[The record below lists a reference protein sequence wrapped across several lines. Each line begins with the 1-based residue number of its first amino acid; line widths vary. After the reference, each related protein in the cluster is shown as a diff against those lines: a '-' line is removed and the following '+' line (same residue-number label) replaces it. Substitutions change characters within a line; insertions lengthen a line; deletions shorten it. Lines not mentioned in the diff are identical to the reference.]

1 MQLWDKLAEYAKN
14 FSSYRTTMDFGDVAE
29 ILIIAVLLYYTLV
42 WMKTTRAWIL
52 LKGLIV
58 ILAFLLL
65 AYFFRMTTIL
75 WMAQNVL
82 GFAVTALIVVLQPEL
97 RKALEELGKKNI
109 ISSVLPFDNS
119 HRVNEE
125 FSEKTIN
132 EITKAC
138 VEMGKVRTGALIV
151 IEQKVSLRDYER
163 TGIDVDGIVTSQLL
177 INIFEHNTPLHD
189 GAVIIQGNRV
199 VSATCYLPL
208 SDNLGLSKELG
219 TRHRAGVGISEITDS
234 LTIIVSEETGKI
246 SVAYEGELERNLDAD
261 SLRDRMHKILNNPV
275 EEHKNLRIWKGRSRD
290 KKMKKLLT
298 RNLGLK
304 LASLLL
310 AFVLWFLVAQIYDPK
325 DTVTFNNIQVRLINT
340 ELLDEEGKV
349 YEVLDNSNL
358 VRVTVTGP
366 QSIVKSEL
374 RRSDIV
380 AEADMS
386 KLTDINTIAITY
398 YCENISNDSVE
409 IKGNHDSVRLNVED
423 KTSKWIK
430 LESNTIGDVA
440 SGYMIGNVT
449 LDQTNIEVTGPKSA
463 ISQVDHAGVDIN
475 VTDST
480 TSLSANV
487 DIKLYDADDNEL
499 VLESVKKNVDSAYMT
514 VEVLATKEVPVEIEY
529 MGVPEDGYMATGE
542 VESSVPT
549 VRIAGTVS
557 TLVGISA
564 ITVPEDRMNIT
575 GQSDNL
581 VDIINLKE
589 YLPANVRLADKS
601 FDGKITATV
610 YIEPIVSKDLT
621 VAAENISVTGVPDG
635 MEAEITSTAE
645 EYNITVSGLSRDV
658 SILHDSSVTGIL
670 NLTQW
675 MEDNGVEELTP
686 GTYTIPVTFNL
697 TEDITVTPDINIHIR
712 LKNAD
717 ADNQ

>member
-1 MQLWDKLAEYAKN
+1 
-14 FSSYRTTMDFGDVAE
+14 
-29 ILIIAVLLYYTLV
+29 
-42 WMKTTRAWIL
+42 
-52 LKGLIV
+52 
-58 ILAFLLL
+58 
-65 AYFFRMTTIL
+65 
-75 WMAQNVL
+75 
-82 GFAVTALIVVLQPEL
+82 
-97 RKALEELGKKNI
+97 
-109 ISSVLPFDNS
+109 
-119 HRVNEE
+119 
-125 FSEKTIN
+125 
-132 EITKAC
+132 
-138 VEMGKVRTGALIV
+138 
-151 IEQKVSLRDYER
+151 
-163 TGIDVDGIVTSQLL
+163 
-177 INIFEHNTPLHD
+177 
-189 GAVIIQGNRV
+189 
-199 VSATCYLPL
+199 
-208 SDNLGLSKELG
+208 
-219 TRHRAGVGISEITDS
+219 
-234 LTIIVSEETGKI
+234 
-246 SVAYEGELERNLDAD
+246 
-261 SLRDRMHKILNNPV
+261 
-275 EEHKNLRIWKGRSRD
+275 
-290 KKMKKLLT
+290 MKKLLT

-514 VEVLATKEVPVEIEY
+514 VEVLATKEVPVGIEY

-697 TEDITVTPDINIHIR
+697 AEDITVTPDINIHIR

-717 ADNQ
+717 TDNQ

>member
-1 MQLWDKLAEYAKN
+1 
-14 FSSYRTTMDFGDVAE
+14 
-29 ILIIAVLLYYTLV
+29 
-42 WMKTTRAWIL
+42 
-52 LKGLIV
+52 
-58 ILAFLLL
+58 
-65 AYFFRMTTIL
+65 
-75 WMAQNVL
+75 
-82 GFAVTALIVVLQPEL
+82 
-97 RKALEELGKKNI
+97 
-109 ISSVLPFDNS
+109 
-119 HRVNEE
+119 
-125 FSEKTIN
+125 
-132 EITKAC
+132 
-138 VEMGKVRTGALIV
+138 
-151 IEQKVSLRDYER
+151 
-163 TGIDVDGIVTSQLL
+163 
-177 INIFEHNTPLHD
+177 
-189 GAVIIQGNRV
+189 
-199 VSATCYLPL
+199 
-208 SDNLGLSKELG
+208 
-219 TRHRAGVGISEITDS
+219 
-234 LTIIVSEETGKI
+234 
-246 SVAYEGELERNLDAD
+246 
-261 SLRDRMHKILNNPV
+261 
-275 EEHKNLRIWKGRSRD
+275 
-290 KKMKKLLT
+290 MKKLLT

-499 VLESVKKNVDSAYMT
+499 TLESVKKNVDSAHMT

-658 SILHDSSVTGIL
+658 SILRDSSVTGIL

-697 TEDITVTPDINIHIR
+697 AEDITVAPDINIHIR

-717 ADNQ
+717 TDNQ

>member
-1 MQLWDKLAEYAKN
+1 
-14 FSSYRTTMDFGDVAE
+14 
-29 ILIIAVLLYYTLV
+29 
-42 WMKTTRAWIL
+42 
-52 LKGLIV
+52 
-58 ILAFLLL
+58 
-65 AYFFRMTTIL
+65 
-75 WMAQNVL
+75 
-82 GFAVTALIVVLQPEL
+82 
-97 RKALEELGKKNI
+97 
-109 ISSVLPFDNS
+109 
-119 HRVNEE
+119 
-125 FSEKTIN
+125 
-132 EITKAC
+132 
-138 VEMGKVRTGALIV
+138 
-151 IEQKVSLRDYER
+151 
-163 TGIDVDGIVTSQLL
+163 
-177 INIFEHNTPLHD
+177 
-189 GAVIIQGNRV
+189 
-199 VSATCYLPL
+199 
-208 SDNLGLSKELG
+208 
-219 TRHRAGVGISEITDS
+219 
-234 LTIIVSEETGKI
+234 
-246 SVAYEGELERNLDAD
+246 
-261 SLRDRMHKILNNPV
+261 
-275 EEHKNLRIWKGRSRD
+275 
-290 KKMKKLLT
+290 MKKLLT

-529 MGVPEDGYMATGE
+529 MGVPEDGDMATGE
-542 VESSVPT
+542 GESNVHT
-549 VRIAGTVS
+549 VRIEGTVS

-697 TEDITVTPDINIHIR
+697 AEDITVVPDINIHIR

-717 ADNQ
+717 TDNQ

>member
-1 MQLWDKLAEYAKN
+1 
-14 FSSYRTTMDFGDVAE
+14 
-29 ILIIAVLLYYTLV
+29 
-42 WMKTTRAWIL
+42 
-52 LKGLIV
+52 
-58 ILAFLLL
+58 
-65 AYFFRMTTIL
+65 
-75 WMAQNVL
+75 
-82 GFAVTALIVVLQPEL
+82 
-97 RKALEELGKKNI
+97 
-109 ISSVLPFDNS
+109 
-119 HRVNEE
+119 
-125 FSEKTIN
+125 
-132 EITKAC
+132 
-138 VEMGKVRTGALIV
+138 
-151 IEQKVSLRDYER
+151 
-163 TGIDVDGIVTSQLL
+163 
-177 INIFEHNTPLHD
+177 
-189 GAVIIQGNRV
+189 
-199 VSATCYLPL
+199 
-208 SDNLGLSKELG
+208 
-219 TRHRAGVGISEITDS
+219 
-234 LTIIVSEETGKI
+234 
-246 SVAYEGELERNLDAD
+246 
-261 SLRDRMHKILNNPV
+261 
-275 EEHKNLRIWKGRSRD
+275 
-290 KKMKKLLT
+290 MKKLLT

-589 YLPANVRLADKS
+589 YLPSNVRLANKS

-675 MEDNGVEELTP
+675 MEGNGVEELTP

-697 TEDITVTPDINIHIR
+697 AEDITVVPDINIHIR

-717 ADNQ
+717 TDNQ

>member
-1 MQLWDKLAEYAKN
+1 
-14 FSSYRTTMDFGDVAE
+14 
-29 ILIIAVLLYYTLV
+29 
-42 WMKTTRAWIL
+42 
-52 LKGLIV
+52 
-58 ILAFLLL
+58 
-65 AYFFRMTTIL
+65 
-75 WMAQNVL
+75 
-82 GFAVTALIVVLQPEL
+82 
-97 RKALEELGKKNI
+97 
-109 ISSVLPFDNS
+109 
-119 HRVNEE
+119 
-125 FSEKTIN
+125 
-132 EITKAC
+132 
-138 VEMGKVRTGALIV
+138 
-151 IEQKVSLRDYER
+151 
-163 TGIDVDGIVTSQLL
+163 
-177 INIFEHNTPLHD
+177 
-189 GAVIIQGNRV
+189 
-199 VSATCYLPL
+199 
-208 SDNLGLSKELG
+208 
-219 TRHRAGVGISEITDS
+219 
-234 LTIIVSEETGKI
+234 
-246 SVAYEGELERNLDAD
+246 
-261 SLRDRMHKILNNPV
+261 
-275 EEHKNLRIWKGRSRD
+275 
-290 KKMKKLLT
+290 MKKALT

-304 LASLLL
+304 LASLVL

-398 YCENISNDSVE
+398 YCENVSNDSVE

-430 LESNTIGDVA
+430 LESNTIGEVA
-440 SGYMIGNVT
+440 SGYLIGNVT

-480 TSLSANV
+480 SSLSANV
-487 DIKLYDADDNEL
+487 DIKLYDAHDNEL
-499 VLESVKKNVDSAYMT
+499 TLESVKKNVNSAHMT

-549 VRIAGTVS
+549 VRIAGTAS
-557 TLVGISA
+557 ALVGISA

-575 GQSDNL
+575 GQSGDL

-589 YLPANVRLADKS
+589 YLPSNVRLANKS

-610 YIEPIVSKDLT
+610 YIEPIDTKDLT
-621 VAAENISVTGVPDG
+621 IPADNISITGVPDG
-635 MEAEITSTAE
+635 MEAEVTSTAE
-645 EYNITVSGLSRDV
+645 EYNITVSGLTRDV
-658 SILHDSSVTGIL
+658 SILRDSSVTGVLDL
-670 NLTQW
+670 NQW
-675 MEDNGVEELTP
+675 MEDNGLEELTP
-686 GTYTIPVTFNL
+686 GNYTIPVTFNL
-697 TEDITVTPDINIHIR
+697 SEDITVDTDVNIHIR

-717 ADNQ
+717 SST

>member
-1 MQLWDKLAEYAKN
+1 
-14 FSSYRTTMDFGDVAE
+14 
-29 ILIIAVLLYYTLV
+29 
-42 WMKTTRAWIL
+42 
-52 LKGLIV
+52 
-58 ILAFLLL
+58 
-65 AYFFRMTTIL
+65 
-75 WMAQNVL
+75 
-82 GFAVTALIVVLQPEL
+82 
-97 RKALEELGKKNI
+97 
-109 ISSVLPFDNS
+109 
-119 HRVNEE
+119 
-125 FSEKTIN
+125 
-132 EITKAC
+132 
-138 VEMGKVRTGALIV
+138 
-151 IEQKVSLRDYER
+151 
-163 TGIDVDGIVTSQLL
+163 
-177 INIFEHNTPLHD
+177 
-189 GAVIIQGNRV
+189 
-199 VSATCYLPL
+199 
-208 SDNLGLSKELG
+208 
-219 TRHRAGVGISEITDS
+219 
-234 LTIIVSEETGKI
+234 
-246 SVAYEGELERNLDAD
+246 
-261 SLRDRMHKILNNPV
+261 
-275 EEHKNLRIWKGRSRD
+275 
-290 KKMKKLLT
+290 MKKLLT

-325 DTVTFNNIQVRLINT
+325 DTVTLNNIQVRLINT
-340 ELLDEEGKV
+340 ELLEEEGKV

-499 VLESVKKNVDSAYMT
+499 VLESIKKNVDSAYMT

-645 EYNITVSGLSRDV
+645 EYNITVSGLSRDI

-686 GTYTIPVTFNL
+686 GNYTIPITFNL
-697 TEDITVTPDINIHIR
+697 AEDITVTPDINIHIR

-717 ADNQ
+717 TDNQ

>member
-1 MQLWDKLAEYAKN
+1 
-14 FSSYRTTMDFGDVAE
+14 
-29 ILIIAVLLYYTLV
+29 
-42 WMKTTRAWIL
+42 
-52 LKGLIV
+52 
-58 ILAFLLL
+58 
-65 AYFFRMTTIL
+65 
-75 WMAQNVL
+75 
-82 GFAVTALIVVLQPEL
+82 
-97 RKALEELGKKNI
+97 
-109 ISSVLPFDNS
+109 
-119 HRVNEE
+119 
-125 FSEKTIN
+125 
-132 EITKAC
+132 
-138 VEMGKVRTGALIV
+138 
-151 IEQKVSLRDYER
+151 
-163 TGIDVDGIVTSQLL
+163 
-177 INIFEHNTPLHD
+177 
-189 GAVIIQGNRV
+189 
-199 VSATCYLPL
+199 
-208 SDNLGLSKELG
+208 
-219 TRHRAGVGISEITDS
+219 
-234 LTIIVSEETGKI
+234 
-246 SVAYEGELERNLDAD
+246 
-261 SLRDRMHKILNNPV
+261 
-275 EEHKNLRIWKGRSRD
+275 
-290 KKMKKLLT
+290 MKKLLT

-621 VAAENISVTGVPDG
+621 VTAENISVTGVPDG

-697 TEDITVTPDINIHIR
+697 AEDITVTPDINIHIR

-717 ADNQ
+717 TDNQ

>member
-1 MQLWDKLAEYAKN
+1 
-14 FSSYRTTMDFGDVAE
+14 
-29 ILIIAVLLYYTLV
+29 
-42 WMKTTRAWIL
+42 
-52 LKGLIV
+52 
-58 ILAFLLL
+58 
-65 AYFFRMTTIL
+65 
-75 WMAQNVL
+75 
-82 GFAVTALIVVLQPEL
+82 
-97 RKALEELGKKNI
+97 
-109 ISSVLPFDNS
+109 
-119 HRVNEE
+119 
-125 FSEKTIN
+125 
-132 EITKAC
+132 
-138 VEMGKVRTGALIV
+138 
-151 IEQKVSLRDYER
+151 
-163 TGIDVDGIVTSQLL
+163 
-177 INIFEHNTPLHD
+177 
-189 GAVIIQGNRV
+189 
-199 VSATCYLPL
+199 
-208 SDNLGLSKELG
+208 
-219 TRHRAGVGISEITDS
+219 
-234 LTIIVSEETGKI
+234 
-246 SVAYEGELERNLDAD
+246 
-261 SLRDRMHKILNNPV
+261 
-275 EEHKNLRIWKGRSRD
+275 
-290 KKMKKLLT
+290 MKKLLT

-304 LASLLL
+304 LASLVL

-325 DTVTFNNIQVRLINT
+325 DTVTFNNIQVRLVNT
-340 ELLDEEGKV
+340 ELLEEEGKV

-549 VRIAGTVS
+549 VRIAGIAS
-557 TLVGISA
+557 ALVGISA

-575 GQSDNL
+575 GQSGDL

-589 YLPANVRLADKS
+589 YLPSNVRLADKG

-610 YIEPIVSKDLT
+610 YIELIDTKDLT
-621 VAAENISVTGVPDG
+621 IPADNISITGVPDG
-635 MEAEITSTAE
+635 MEAEVTSTAE
-645 EYNITVSGLSRDV
+645 EYNITVSGLTRDV
-658 SILHDSSVTGIL
+658 SILRDSSVTGIL

-697 TEDITVTPDINIHIR
+697 AEDITVVPDINIHIR

-717 ADNQ
+717 TDNQ

>member
-1 MQLWDKLAEYAKN
+1 
-14 FSSYRTTMDFGDVAE
+14 
-29 ILIIAVLLYYTLV
+29 
-42 WMKTTRAWIL
+42 
-52 LKGLIV
+52 
-58 ILAFLLL
+58 
-65 AYFFRMTTIL
+65 
-75 WMAQNVL
+75 
-82 GFAVTALIVVLQPEL
+82 
-97 RKALEELGKKNI
+97 
-109 ISSVLPFDNS
+109 
-119 HRVNEE
+119 
-125 FSEKTIN
+125 
-132 EITKAC
+132 
-138 VEMGKVRTGALIV
+138 
-151 IEQKVSLRDYER
+151 
-163 TGIDVDGIVTSQLL
+163 
-177 INIFEHNTPLHD
+177 
-189 GAVIIQGNRV
+189 
-199 VSATCYLPL
+199 
-208 SDNLGLSKELG
+208 
-219 TRHRAGVGISEITDS
+219 
-234 LTIIVSEETGKI
+234 
-246 SVAYEGELERNLDAD
+246 
-261 SLRDRMHKILNNPV
+261 
-275 EEHKNLRIWKGRSRD
+275 
-290 KKMKKLLT
+290 MKKALT

-304 LASLLL
+304 LASLVL

-398 YCENISNDSVE
+398 YCENVSNDSVE

-430 LESNTIGDVA
+430 LESNTIGEVA
-440 SGYMIGNVT
+440 SGYLIGNVT

-480 TSLSANV
+480 SSLSANV

-499 VLESVKKNVDSAYMT
+499 TLESVKKNVNSAHMT

-549 VRIAGTVS
+549 VRIAGTAS
-557 TLVGISA
+557 ALVGISA
-564 ITVPEDRMNIT
+564 ITVPEERMNIT
-575 GQSDNL
+575 GQSGDL

-589 YLPANVRLADKS
+589 YLPSNVRLANKS

-610 YIEPIVSKDLT
+610 YIEPIDTKDLT
-621 VAAENISVTGVPDG
+621 IPADNISITGVPDG
-635 MEAEITSTAE
+635 MEAEVTSTAE
-645 EYNITVSGLSRDV
+645 EYNITVSGLTRDV
-658 SILHDSSVTGIL
+658 SILRDSSVTGVLDL
-670 NLTQW
+670 NQW
-675 MEDNGVEELTP
+675 MEDNGLEELTP
-686 GTYTIPVTFNL
+686 GNYTIPVTFNL
-697 TEDITVTPDINIHIR
+697 SEDITVDTDVNIHIR

-717 ADNQ
+717 SST

>member
-1 MQLWDKLAEYAKN
+1 
-14 FSSYRTTMDFGDVAE
+14 
-29 ILIIAVLLYYTLV
+29 
-42 WMKTTRAWIL
+42 
-52 LKGLIV
+52 
-58 ILAFLLL
+58 
-65 AYFFRMTTIL
+65 
-75 WMAQNVL
+75 
-82 GFAVTALIVVLQPEL
+82 
-97 RKALEELGKKNI
+97 
-109 ISSVLPFDNS
+109 
-119 HRVNEE
+119 
-125 FSEKTIN
+125 
-132 EITKAC
+132 
-138 VEMGKVRTGALIV
+138 
-151 IEQKVSLRDYER
+151 
-163 TGIDVDGIVTSQLL
+163 
-177 INIFEHNTPLHD
+177 
-189 GAVIIQGNRV
+189 
-199 VSATCYLPL
+199 
-208 SDNLGLSKELG
+208 
-219 TRHRAGVGISEITDS
+219 
-234 LTIIVSEETGKI
+234 
-246 SVAYEGELERNLDAD
+246 
-261 SLRDRMHKILNNPV
+261 
-275 EEHKNLRIWKGRSRD
+275 
-290 KKMKKLLT
+290 MKKALT

-304 LASLLL
+304 LASLVL

-398 YCENISNDSVE
+398 YCENVSNDSVE

-423 KTSKWIK
+423 RTSKWIK
-430 LESNTIGDVA
+430 LESNTIGEVA

-480 TSLSANV
+480 SSLSANV

-499 VLESVKKNVDSAYMT
+499 TLESVKKNVNSAHMM

-549 VRIAGTVS
+549 VRIAGTAS
-557 TLVGISA
+557 ALVGISA
-564 ITVPEDRMNIT
+564 ITVPEERMNIT
-575 GQSDNL
+575 GQSGDL

-589 YLPANVRLADKS
+589 YLPSNVRLANKS

-610 YIEPIVSKDLT
+610 YIEPIDTKDLT
-621 VAAENISVTGVPDG
+621 IPADNISITGVPDG
-635 MEAEITSTAE
+635 MEAEVTSTAE
-645 EYNITVSGLSRDV
+645 EYNITVSGLTRDV
-658 SILHDSSVTGIL
+658 SILRDSSVTGVLDL
-670 NLTQW
+670 NQW
-675 MEDNGVEELTP
+675 MEDNGLEELTP
-686 GTYTIPVTFNL
+686 GNYTIPVTFNL
-697 TEDITVTPDINIHIR
+697 SEDITVDTDVNIHIR

-717 ADNQ
+717 SST

>member
-1 MQLWDKLAEYAKN
+1 
-14 FSSYRTTMDFGDVAE
+14 
-29 ILIIAVLLYYTLV
+29 
-42 WMKTTRAWIL
+42 
-52 LKGLIV
+52 
-58 ILAFLLL
+58 
-65 AYFFRMTTIL
+65 
-75 WMAQNVL
+75 
-82 GFAVTALIVVLQPEL
+82 
-97 RKALEELGKKNI
+97 
-109 ISSVLPFDNS
+109 
-119 HRVNEE
+119 
-125 FSEKTIN
+125 
-132 EITKAC
+132 
-138 VEMGKVRTGALIV
+138 
-151 IEQKVSLRDYER
+151 
-163 TGIDVDGIVTSQLL
+163 
-177 INIFEHNTPLHD
+177 
-189 GAVIIQGNRV
+189 
-199 VSATCYLPL
+199 
-208 SDNLGLSKELG
+208 
-219 TRHRAGVGISEITDS
+219 
-234 LTIIVSEETGKI
+234 
-246 SVAYEGELERNLDAD
+246 
-261 SLRDRMHKILNNPV
+261 
-275 EEHKNLRIWKGRSRD
+275 
-290 KKMKKLLT
+290 MKKLLT

-463 ISQVDHAGVDIN
+463 ILQVDHAGVDIN

-499 VLESVKKNVDSAYMT
+499 VLESVKKNVNSAYMT

-575 GQSDNL
+575 GQTDNL

-589 YLPANVRLADKS
+589 YLPSNVRLADKS

-621 VAAENISVTGVPDG
+621 VVAENISVTGVPDG

-645 EYNITVSGLSRDV
+645 EYNITVSGLSRNV
-658 SILHDSSVTGIL
+658 SILRDSSVTGIL

-697 TEDITVTPDINIHIR
+697 AEDITVTPDINIHIR

-717 ADNQ
+717 TNN

>member
-1 MQLWDKLAEYAKN
+1 
-14 FSSYRTTMDFGDVAE
+14 
-29 ILIIAVLLYYTLV
+29 
-42 WMKTTRAWIL
+42 
-52 LKGLIV
+52 
-58 ILAFLLL
+58 
-65 AYFFRMTTIL
+65 
-75 WMAQNVL
+75 
-82 GFAVTALIVVLQPEL
+82 
-97 RKALEELGKKNI
+97 
-109 ISSVLPFDNS
+109 
-119 HRVNEE
+119 
-125 FSEKTIN
+125 
-132 EITKAC
+132 
-138 VEMGKVRTGALIV
+138 
-151 IEQKVSLRDYER
+151 
-163 TGIDVDGIVTSQLL
+163 
-177 INIFEHNTPLHD
+177 
-189 GAVIIQGNRV
+189 
-199 VSATCYLPL
+199 
-208 SDNLGLSKELG
+208 
-219 TRHRAGVGISEITDS
+219 
-234 LTIIVSEETGKI
+234 
-246 SVAYEGELERNLDAD
+246 
-261 SLRDRMHKILNNPV
+261 
-275 EEHKNLRIWKGRSRD
+275 
-290 KKMKKLLT
+290 MKKLLT

-645 EYNITVSGLSRDV
+645 EYNITVSGLSRNV

-697 TEDITVTPDINIHIR
+697 AEDITVVPDINIHIR

-717 ADNQ
+717 TDNQ

>member
-1 MQLWDKLAEYAKN
+1 
-14 FSSYRTTMDFGDVAE
+14 
-29 ILIIAVLLYYTLV
+29 
-42 WMKTTRAWIL
+42 
-52 LKGLIV
+52 
-58 ILAFLLL
+58 
-65 AYFFRMTTIL
+65 
-75 WMAQNVL
+75 
-82 GFAVTALIVVLQPEL
+82 
-97 RKALEELGKKNI
+97 
-109 ISSVLPFDNS
+109 
-119 HRVNEE
+119 
-125 FSEKTIN
+125 
-132 EITKAC
+132 
-138 VEMGKVRTGALIV
+138 
-151 IEQKVSLRDYER
+151 
-163 TGIDVDGIVTSQLL
+163 
-177 INIFEHNTPLHD
+177 
-189 GAVIIQGNRV
+189 
-199 VSATCYLPL
+199 
-208 SDNLGLSKELG
+208 
-219 TRHRAGVGISEITDS
+219 
-234 LTIIVSEETGKI
+234 
-246 SVAYEGELERNLDAD
+246 
-261 SLRDRMHKILNNPV
+261 
-275 EEHKNLRIWKGRSRD
+275 
-290 KKMKKLLT
+290 MKKLLT

-463 ISQVDHAGVDIN
+463 ISQVDHAGVNIN

-499 VLESVKKNVDSAYMT
+499 TLESVKKNVDSAYMT

-575 GQSDNL
+575 GQTDNL

-589 YLPANVRLADKS
+589 YLPSNVRLADKS

-697 TEDITVTPDINIHIR
+697 AEDITVTPDINIHIR

-717 ADNQ
+717 TDNQ

>member
-1 MQLWDKLAEYAKN
+1 
-14 FSSYRTTMDFGDVAE
+14 
-29 ILIIAVLLYYTLV
+29 
-42 WMKTTRAWIL
+42 
-52 LKGLIV
+52 
-58 ILAFLLL
+58 
-65 AYFFRMTTIL
+65 
-75 WMAQNVL
+75 
-82 GFAVTALIVVLQPEL
+82 
-97 RKALEELGKKNI
+97 
-109 ISSVLPFDNS
+109 
-119 HRVNEE
+119 
-125 FSEKTIN
+125 
-132 EITKAC
+132 
-138 VEMGKVRTGALIV
+138 
-151 IEQKVSLRDYER
+151 
-163 TGIDVDGIVTSQLL
+163 
-177 INIFEHNTPLHD
+177 
-189 GAVIIQGNRV
+189 
-199 VSATCYLPL
+199 
-208 SDNLGLSKELG
+208 
-219 TRHRAGVGISEITDS
+219 
-234 LTIIVSEETGKI
+234 
-246 SVAYEGELERNLDAD
+246 
-261 SLRDRMHKILNNPV
+261 
-275 EEHKNLRIWKGRSRD
+275 
-290 KKMKKLLT
+290 MKKILT

-697 TEDITVTPDINIHIR
+697 AEDITVVPDINIHIR

-717 ADNQ
+717 TDNQ

>member
-1 MQLWDKLAEYAKN
+1 
-14 FSSYRTTMDFGDVAE
+14 
-29 ILIIAVLLYYTLV
+29 
-42 WMKTTRAWIL
+42 
-52 LKGLIV
+52 
-58 ILAFLLL
+58 
-65 AYFFRMTTIL
+65 
-75 WMAQNVL
+75 
-82 GFAVTALIVVLQPEL
+82 
-97 RKALEELGKKNI
+97 
-109 ISSVLPFDNS
+109 
-119 HRVNEE
+119 
-125 FSEKTIN
+125 
-132 EITKAC
+132 
-138 VEMGKVRTGALIV
+138 
-151 IEQKVSLRDYER
+151 
-163 TGIDVDGIVTSQLL
+163 
-177 INIFEHNTPLHD
+177 
-189 GAVIIQGNRV
+189 
-199 VSATCYLPL
+199 
-208 SDNLGLSKELG
+208 
-219 TRHRAGVGISEITDS
+219 
-234 LTIIVSEETGKI
+234 
-246 SVAYEGELERNLDAD
+246 
-261 SLRDRMHKILNNPV
+261 
-275 EEHKNLRIWKGRSRD
+275 
-290 KKMKKLLT
+290 MKKLLT

-549 VRIAGTVS
+549 VRIAGIAS
-557 TLVGISA
+557 ALVGISA

-575 GQSDNL
+575 GQSGDL

-589 YLPANVRLADKS
+589 YLPSNVRLADKG

-610 YIEPIVSKDLT
+610 YIEPIDTKDLT
-621 VAAENISVTGVPDG
+621 IPADNISITGVPDG
-635 MEAEITSTAE
+635 MEAEVTSTAE
-645 EYNITVSGLSRDV
+645 EYNITVSGLTRDV
-658 SILHDSSVTGIL
+658 SILRDSSVTGIL

-697 TEDITVTPDINIHIR
+697 AEDITVAPDINIHVR

-717 ADNQ
+717 TDNQ

>member
-1 MQLWDKLAEYAKN
+1 
-14 FSSYRTTMDFGDVAE
+14 
-29 ILIIAVLLYYTLV
+29 
-42 WMKTTRAWIL
+42 
-52 LKGLIV
+52 
-58 ILAFLLL
+58 
-65 AYFFRMTTIL
+65 
-75 WMAQNVL
+75 
-82 GFAVTALIVVLQPEL
+82 
-97 RKALEELGKKNI
+97 
-109 ISSVLPFDNS
+109 
-119 HRVNEE
+119 
-125 FSEKTIN
+125 
-132 EITKAC
+132 
-138 VEMGKVRTGALIV
+138 
-151 IEQKVSLRDYER
+151 
-163 TGIDVDGIVTSQLL
+163 
-177 INIFEHNTPLHD
+177 
-189 GAVIIQGNRV
+189 
-199 VSATCYLPL
+199 
-208 SDNLGLSKELG
+208 
-219 TRHRAGVGISEITDS
+219 
-234 LTIIVSEETGKI
+234 
-246 SVAYEGELERNLDAD
+246 
-261 SLRDRMHKILNNPV
+261 
-275 EEHKNLRIWKGRSRD
+275 
-290 KKMKKLLT
+290 MKKLLT

-304 LASLLL
+304 LASLVL

-398 YCENISNDSVE
+398 YCENVSNDSVE

-430 LESNTIGDVA
+430 LESNTIGEVA
-440 SGYMIGNVT
+440 SGYLIGNVT

-480 TSLSANV
+480 SSLSANV
-487 DIKLYDADDNEL
+487 DIKLYDADGNEL
-499 VLESVKKNVDSAYMT
+499 TLESVKKNVNSAHMT

-549 VRIAGTVS
+549 VRIAGTAS
-557 TLVGISA
+557 ALVGISA

-575 GQSDNL
+575 GQSGDL

-589 YLPANVRLADKS
+589 YLPSNVRLANKS

-610 YIEPIVSKDLT
+610 YIEPIDTKDLT
-621 VAAENISVTGVPDG
+621 IPADNISITGVPDG
-635 MEAEITSTAE
+635 MEAEVTSTAE
-645 EYNITVSGLSRDV
+645 EYNITVSGLTRDV
-658 SILHDSSVTGIL
+658 SILRDSSVTGVLDL
-670 NLTQW
+670 NQW
-675 MEDNGVEELTP
+675 MEDNGLEELTP
-686 GTYTIPVTFNL
+686 GNYTIPVTFNL
-697 TEDITVTPDINIHIR
+697 SEDITVDTDVNIHIR

-717 ADNQ
+717 SST

>member
-1 MQLWDKLAEYAKN
+1 
-14 FSSYRTTMDFGDVAE
+14 
-29 ILIIAVLLYYTLV
+29 
-42 WMKTTRAWIL
+42 
-52 LKGLIV
+52 
-58 ILAFLLL
+58 
-65 AYFFRMTTIL
+65 
-75 WMAQNVL
+75 
-82 GFAVTALIVVLQPEL
+82 
-97 RKALEELGKKNI
+97 
-109 ISSVLPFDNS
+109 
-119 HRVNEE
+119 
-125 FSEKTIN
+125 
-132 EITKAC
+132 
-138 VEMGKVRTGALIV
+138 
-151 IEQKVSLRDYER
+151 
-163 TGIDVDGIVTSQLL
+163 
-177 INIFEHNTPLHD
+177 
-189 GAVIIQGNRV
+189 
-199 VSATCYLPL
+199 
-208 SDNLGLSKELG
+208 
-219 TRHRAGVGISEITDS
+219 
-234 LTIIVSEETGKI
+234 
-246 SVAYEGELERNLDAD
+246 
-261 SLRDRMHKILNNPV
+261 
-275 EEHKNLRIWKGRSRD
+275 
-290 KKMKKLLT
+290 MKKLLT

-499 VLESVKKNVDSAYMT
+499 TLESVKKNVDSAYMT

-575 GQSDNL
+575 GQTDNL

-589 YLPANVRLADKS
+589 YLPSNVRLADKS

-697 TEDITVTPDINIHIR
+697 AEDITVVPDINIHIR

-717 ADNQ
+717 TDNQ

>member
-1 MQLWDKLAEYAKN
+1 
-14 FSSYRTTMDFGDVAE
+14 
-29 ILIIAVLLYYTLV
+29 
-42 WMKTTRAWIL
+42 
-52 LKGLIV
+52 
-58 ILAFLLL
+58 
-65 AYFFRMTTIL
+65 
-75 WMAQNVL
+75 
-82 GFAVTALIVVLQPEL
+82 
-97 RKALEELGKKNI
+97 
-109 ISSVLPFDNS
+109 
-119 HRVNEE
+119 
-125 FSEKTIN
+125 
-132 EITKAC
+132 
-138 VEMGKVRTGALIV
+138 
-151 IEQKVSLRDYER
+151 
-163 TGIDVDGIVTSQLL
+163 
-177 INIFEHNTPLHD
+177 
-189 GAVIIQGNRV
+189 
-199 VSATCYLPL
+199 
-208 SDNLGLSKELG
+208 
-219 TRHRAGVGISEITDS
+219 
-234 LTIIVSEETGKI
+234 
-246 SVAYEGELERNLDAD
+246 
-261 SLRDRMHKILNNPV
+261 
-275 EEHKNLRIWKGRSRD
+275 
-290 KKMKKLLT
+290 MKKSLT

-675 MEDNGVEELTP
+675 MEDNGVEELTQ
-686 GTYTIPVTFNL
+686 G
-697 TEDITVTPDINIHIR
+697 INIHIR

-717 ADNQ
+717 TDNQ

>member
-1 MQLWDKLAEYAKN
+1 
-14 FSSYRTTMDFGDVAE
+14 
-29 ILIIAVLLYYTLV
+29 
-42 WMKTTRAWIL
+42 
-52 LKGLIV
+52 
-58 ILAFLLL
+58 
-65 AYFFRMTTIL
+65 
-75 WMAQNVL
+75 
-82 GFAVTALIVVLQPEL
+82 
-97 RKALEELGKKNI
+97 
-109 ISSVLPFDNS
+109 
-119 HRVNEE
+119 
-125 FSEKTIN
+125 
-132 EITKAC
+132 
-138 VEMGKVRTGALIV
+138 
-151 IEQKVSLRDYER
+151 
-163 TGIDVDGIVTSQLL
+163 
-177 INIFEHNTPLHD
+177 
-189 GAVIIQGNRV
+189 
-199 VSATCYLPL
+199 
-208 SDNLGLSKELG
+208 
-219 TRHRAGVGISEITDS
+219 
-234 LTIIVSEETGKI
+234 
-246 SVAYEGELERNLDAD
+246 
-261 SLRDRMHKILNNPV
+261 
-275 EEHKNLRIWKGRSRD
+275 
-290 KKMKKLLT
+290 MKKLLT

-475 VTDST
+475 VTDSI

-697 TEDITVTPDINIHIR
+697 AEDITVVPDINIHIR

-717 ADNQ
+717 TDNQ

>member
-1 MQLWDKLAEYAKN
+1 
-14 FSSYRTTMDFGDVAE
+14 
-29 ILIIAVLLYYTLV
+29 
-42 WMKTTRAWIL
+42 
-52 LKGLIV
+52 
-58 ILAFLLL
+58 
-65 AYFFRMTTIL
+65 
-75 WMAQNVL
+75 
-82 GFAVTALIVVLQPEL
+82 
-97 RKALEELGKKNI
+97 
-109 ISSVLPFDNS
+109 
-119 HRVNEE
+119 
-125 FSEKTIN
+125 
-132 EITKAC
+132 
-138 VEMGKVRTGALIV
+138 
-151 IEQKVSLRDYER
+151 
-163 TGIDVDGIVTSQLL
+163 
-177 INIFEHNTPLHD
+177 
-189 GAVIIQGNRV
+189 
-199 VSATCYLPL
+199 
-208 SDNLGLSKELG
+208 
-219 TRHRAGVGISEITDS
+219 
-234 LTIIVSEETGKI
+234 
-246 SVAYEGELERNLDAD
+246 
-261 SLRDRMHKILNNPV
+261 
-275 EEHKNLRIWKGRSRD
+275 
-290 KKMKKLLT
+290 MKKSLT

-499 VLESVKKNVDSAYMT
+499 TLESVKKNVDSAYMT

-542 VESSVPT
+542 VESSVPA

-575 GQSDNL
+575 GQTDNL

-589 YLPANVRLADKS
+589 YLPSNVRLADKS

-697 TEDITVTPDINIHIR
+697 AEDITVTPDINIHIR

-717 ADNQ
+717 TDNQ

>member
-1 MQLWDKLAEYAKN
+1 
-14 FSSYRTTMDFGDVAE
+14 
-29 ILIIAVLLYYTLV
+29 
-42 WMKTTRAWIL
+42 
-52 LKGLIV
+52 
-58 ILAFLLL
+58 
-65 AYFFRMTTIL
+65 
-75 WMAQNVL
+75 
-82 GFAVTALIVVLQPEL
+82 
-97 RKALEELGKKNI
+97 
-109 ISSVLPFDNS
+109 
-119 HRVNEE
+119 
-125 FSEKTIN
+125 
-132 EITKAC
+132 
-138 VEMGKVRTGALIV
+138 
-151 IEQKVSLRDYER
+151 
-163 TGIDVDGIVTSQLL
+163 
-177 INIFEHNTPLHD
+177 
-189 GAVIIQGNRV
+189 
-199 VSATCYLPL
+199 
-208 SDNLGLSKELG
+208 
-219 TRHRAGVGISEITDS
+219 
-234 LTIIVSEETGKI
+234 
-246 SVAYEGELERNLDAD
+246 
-261 SLRDRMHKILNNPV
+261 
-275 EEHKNLRIWKGRSRD
+275 
-290 KKMKKLLT
+290 MKKLLT

-658 SILHDSSVTGIL
+658 SILHDSSVAGSL

-697 TEDITVTPDINIHIR
+697 AEDITVTPDINIHIR

-717 ADNQ
+717 TDNQ

>member
-1 MQLWDKLAEYAKN
+1 
-14 FSSYRTTMDFGDVAE
+14 
-29 ILIIAVLLYYTLV
+29 
-42 WMKTTRAWIL
+42 
-52 LKGLIV
+52 
-58 ILAFLLL
+58 
-65 AYFFRMTTIL
+65 
-75 WMAQNVL
+75 
-82 GFAVTALIVVLQPEL
+82 
-97 RKALEELGKKNI
+97 
-109 ISSVLPFDNS
+109 
-119 HRVNEE
+119 
-125 FSEKTIN
+125 
-132 EITKAC
+132 
-138 VEMGKVRTGALIV
+138 
-151 IEQKVSLRDYER
+151 
-163 TGIDVDGIVTSQLL
+163 
-177 INIFEHNTPLHD
+177 
-189 GAVIIQGNRV
+189 
-199 VSATCYLPL
+199 
-208 SDNLGLSKELG
+208 
-219 TRHRAGVGISEITDS
+219 
-234 LTIIVSEETGKI
+234 
-246 SVAYEGELERNLDAD
+246 
-261 SLRDRMHKILNNPV
+261 
-275 EEHKNLRIWKGRSRD
+275 
-290 KKMKKLLT
+290 MKKLLT

-430 LESNTIGDVA
+430 LESNSIGDVA

-514 VEVLATKEVPVEIEY
+514 VEVLATKEVPVKIEY

-697 TEDITVTPDINIHIR
+697 AEDITVVPDINIHIR

-717 ADNQ
+717 TDNQ

>member
-1 MQLWDKLAEYAKN
+1 
-14 FSSYRTTMDFGDVAE
+14 
-29 ILIIAVLLYYTLV
+29 
-42 WMKTTRAWIL
+42 
-52 LKGLIV
+52 
-58 ILAFLLL
+58 
-65 AYFFRMTTIL
+65 
-75 WMAQNVL
+75 
-82 GFAVTALIVVLQPEL
+82 
-97 RKALEELGKKNI
+97 
-109 ISSVLPFDNS
+109 
-119 HRVNEE
+119 
-125 FSEKTIN
+125 
-132 EITKAC
+132 
-138 VEMGKVRTGALIV
+138 
-151 IEQKVSLRDYER
+151 
-163 TGIDVDGIVTSQLL
+163 
-177 INIFEHNTPLHD
+177 
-189 GAVIIQGNRV
+189 
-199 VSATCYLPL
+199 
-208 SDNLGLSKELG
+208 
-219 TRHRAGVGISEITDS
+219 
-234 LTIIVSEETGKI
+234 
-246 SVAYEGELERNLDAD
+246 
-261 SLRDRMHKILNNPV
+261 
-275 EEHKNLRIWKGRSRD
+275 
-290 KKMKKLLT
+290 MKKALT

-304 LASLLL
+304 LASLVL

-398 YCENISNDSVE
+398 YCENVSNDSVE

-430 LESNTIGDVA
+430 LESNTIGEVA
-440 SGYMIGNVT
+440 SGYLIGNVT

-480 TSLSANV
+480 SSLSANV
-487 DIKLYDADDNEL
+487 DIKLYDVDDNEL
-499 VLESVKKNVDSAYMT
+499 TLESVKKNVNSAHMT

-549 VRIAGTVS
+549 VRIAGTAS
-557 TLVGISA
+557 ALVGISA
-564 ITVPEDRMNIT
+564 ITVPEERMNIT
-575 GQSDNL
+575 GQSGDL

-589 YLPANVRLADKS
+589 YLPSNVRLANKS

-610 YIEPIVSKDLT
+610 YIEPIDTKDLT
-621 VAAENISVTGVPDG
+621 IPADNISSTGVPDG
-635 MEAEITSTAE
+635 MEAEVTSTAE
-645 EYNITVSGLSRDV
+645 EYNITVSGLTRDV
-658 SILHDSSVTGIL
+658 SILRDSSVTGVLDL
-670 NLTQW
+670 NQW
-675 MEDNGVEELTP
+675 MEDNGLEELTP
-686 GTYTIPVTFNL
+686 GNYTIPVTFNL
-697 TEDITVTPDINIHIR
+697 SEDITVDTDVNIHIR

-717 ADNQ
+717 SST

>member
-1 MQLWDKLAEYAKN
+1 
-14 FSSYRTTMDFGDVAE
+14 
-29 ILIIAVLLYYTLV
+29 
-42 WMKTTRAWIL
+42 
-52 LKGLIV
+52 
-58 ILAFLLL
+58 
-65 AYFFRMTTIL
+65 
-75 WMAQNVL
+75 
-82 GFAVTALIVVLQPEL
+82 
-97 RKALEELGKKNI
+97 
-109 ISSVLPFDNS
+109 
-119 HRVNEE
+119 
-125 FSEKTIN
+125 
-132 EITKAC
+132 
-138 VEMGKVRTGALIV
+138 
-151 IEQKVSLRDYER
+151 
-163 TGIDVDGIVTSQLL
+163 
-177 INIFEHNTPLHD
+177 
-189 GAVIIQGNRV
+189 
-199 VSATCYLPL
+199 
-208 SDNLGLSKELG
+208 
-219 TRHRAGVGISEITDS
+219 
-234 LTIIVSEETGKI
+234 
-246 SVAYEGELERNLDAD
+246 
-261 SLRDRMHKILNNPV
+261 
-275 EEHKNLRIWKGRSRD
+275 
-290 KKMKKLLT
+290 MKKALT

-304 LASLLL
+304 LASLVL

-398 YCENISNDSVE
+398 YCENVSNDSVE
-409 IKGNHDSVRLNVED
+409 IKGNHDSVRLSVED

-430 LESNTIGDVA
+430 LESNTIGEVA

-480 TSLSANV
+480 SSLSANV

-499 VLESVKKNVDSAYMT
+499 TLESVKKNVNSAHMT

-549 VRIAGTVS
+549 VRIAGTAS

-564 ITVPEDRMNIT
+564 ITVPEERMNIT
-575 GQSDNL
+575 GQSDDL

-589 YLPANVRLADKS
+589 YLPSNVRLANKS

-610 YIEPIVSKDLT
+610 YIEPIDTKDLT
-621 VAAENISVTGVPDG
+621 ISADNISITGVPDG
-635 MEAEITSTAE
+635 MEAEVTSTAE
-645 EYNITVSGLSRDV
+645 EYNITVSGLTRDV
-658 SILHDSSVTGIL
+658 SILRDSSVTGVLDL
-670 NLTQW
+670 NQW
-675 MEDNGVEELTP
+675 MEDNGLEELTP
-686 GTYTIPVTFNL
+686 GNYTIPVTFNL
-697 TEDITVTPDINIHIR
+697 SEDITVDTDVNIHIR

-717 ADNQ
+717 SST

>member
-1 MQLWDKLAEYAKN
+1 
-14 FSSYRTTMDFGDVAE
+14 
-29 ILIIAVLLYYTLV
+29 
-42 WMKTTRAWIL
+42 
-52 LKGLIV
+52 
-58 ILAFLLL
+58 
-65 AYFFRMTTIL
+65 
-75 WMAQNVL
+75 
-82 GFAVTALIVVLQPEL
+82 
-97 RKALEELGKKNI
+97 
-109 ISSVLPFDNS
+109 
-119 HRVNEE
+119 
-125 FSEKTIN
+125 
-132 EITKAC
+132 
-138 VEMGKVRTGALIV
+138 
-151 IEQKVSLRDYER
+151 
-163 TGIDVDGIVTSQLL
+163 
-177 INIFEHNTPLHD
+177 
-189 GAVIIQGNRV
+189 
-199 VSATCYLPL
+199 
-208 SDNLGLSKELG
+208 
-219 TRHRAGVGISEITDS
+219 
-234 LTIIVSEETGKI
+234 
-246 SVAYEGELERNLDAD
+246 
-261 SLRDRMHKILNNPV
+261 
-275 EEHKNLRIWKGRSRD
+275 
-290 KKMKKLLT
+290 MKKLLT

-374 RRSDIV
+374 RGSDIV

-697 TEDITVTPDINIHIR
+697 AEDITVVPDINIHIR

-717 ADNQ
+717 TDNQ

>member
-1 MQLWDKLAEYAKN
+1 
-14 FSSYRTTMDFGDVAE
+14 
-29 ILIIAVLLYYTLV
+29 
-42 WMKTTRAWIL
+42 
-52 LKGLIV
+52 
-58 ILAFLLL
+58 
-65 AYFFRMTTIL
+65 
-75 WMAQNVL
+75 
-82 GFAVTALIVVLQPEL
+82 
-97 RKALEELGKKNI
+97 
-109 ISSVLPFDNS
+109 
-119 HRVNEE
+119 
-125 FSEKTIN
+125 
-132 EITKAC
+132 
-138 VEMGKVRTGALIV
+138 
-151 IEQKVSLRDYER
+151 
-163 TGIDVDGIVTSQLL
+163 
-177 INIFEHNTPLHD
+177 
-189 GAVIIQGNRV
+189 
-199 VSATCYLPL
+199 
-208 SDNLGLSKELG
+208 
-219 TRHRAGVGISEITDS
+219 
-234 LTIIVSEETGKI
+234 
-246 SVAYEGELERNLDAD
+246 
-261 SLRDRMHKILNNPV
+261 
-275 EEHKNLRIWKGRSRD
+275 
-290 KKMKKLLT
+290 MKKLLT

-304 LASLLL
+304 LASLVL

-325 DTVTFNNIQVRLINT
+325 DTVTFNNIQVRLVNT
-340 ELLDEEGKV
+340 ELLEEEGKV

-549 VRIAGTVS
+549 VRIAGIAS
-557 TLVGISA
+557 ALVGISA

-575 GQSDNL
+575 GQSGDL

-589 YLPANVRLADKS
+589 YLPSNVRLADKG

-610 YIEPIVSKDLT
+610 YIEPIDTKDLT
-621 VAAENISVTGVPDG
+621 IPADNISITGVPDG
-635 MEAEITSTAE
+635 MEAEVTSTAE
-645 EYNITVSGLSRDV
+645 EYNITVSGLTRDV
-658 SILHDSSVTGIL
+658 SILRDSSVTGIL

-697 TEDITVTPDINIHIR
+697 AEDITVAPDINIHVR

-717 ADNQ
+717 TDNQ

>member
-1 MQLWDKLAEYAKN
+1 
-14 FSSYRTTMDFGDVAE
+14 
-29 ILIIAVLLYYTLV
+29 
-42 WMKTTRAWIL
+42 
-52 LKGLIV
+52 
-58 ILAFLLL
+58 
-65 AYFFRMTTIL
+65 
-75 WMAQNVL
+75 
-82 GFAVTALIVVLQPEL
+82 
-97 RKALEELGKKNI
+97 
-109 ISSVLPFDNS
+109 
-119 HRVNEE
+119 
-125 FSEKTIN
+125 
-132 EITKAC
+132 
-138 VEMGKVRTGALIV
+138 
-151 IEQKVSLRDYER
+151 
-163 TGIDVDGIVTSQLL
+163 
-177 INIFEHNTPLHD
+177 
-189 GAVIIQGNRV
+189 
-199 VSATCYLPL
+199 
-208 SDNLGLSKELG
+208 
-219 TRHRAGVGISEITDS
+219 
-234 LTIIVSEETGKI
+234 
-246 SVAYEGELERNLDAD
+246 
-261 SLRDRMHKILNNPV
+261 
-275 EEHKNLRIWKGRSRD
+275 
-290 KKMKKLLT
+290 MKKLLT

-304 LASLLL
+304 LDSLLL

-697 TEDITVTPDINIHIR
+697 AEDITVVPDINIHIR

-717 ADNQ
+717 TDNQ

>member
-1 MQLWDKLAEYAKN
+1 
-14 FSSYRTTMDFGDVAE
+14 
-29 ILIIAVLLYYTLV
+29 
-42 WMKTTRAWIL
+42 
-52 LKGLIV
+52 
-58 ILAFLLL
+58 
-65 AYFFRMTTIL
+65 
-75 WMAQNVL
+75 
-82 GFAVTALIVVLQPEL
+82 
-97 RKALEELGKKNI
+97 
-109 ISSVLPFDNS
+109 
-119 HRVNEE
+119 
-125 FSEKTIN
+125 
-132 EITKAC
+132 
-138 VEMGKVRTGALIV
+138 
-151 IEQKVSLRDYER
+151 
-163 TGIDVDGIVTSQLL
+163 
-177 INIFEHNTPLHD
+177 
-189 GAVIIQGNRV
+189 
-199 VSATCYLPL
+199 
-208 SDNLGLSKELG
+208 
-219 TRHRAGVGISEITDS
+219 
-234 LTIIVSEETGKI
+234 
-246 SVAYEGELERNLDAD
+246 
-261 SLRDRMHKILNNPV
+261 
-275 EEHKNLRIWKGRSRD
+275 
-290 KKMKKLLT
+290 MKKALT

-304 LASLLL
+304 LASLVL

-398 YCENISNDSVE
+398 YCENVSNDSVE
-409 IKGNHDSVRLNVED
+409 IKGNHDSVRLSVED

-430 LESNTIGDVA
+430 LESNTIGEVA

-475 VTDST
+475 VTDSSS
-480 TSLSANV
+480 SLSANV

-499 VLESVKKNVDSAYMT
+499 TLETVKKNVNSAHMT

-549 VRIAGTVS
+549 VRIAGTAS
-557 TLVGISA
+557 ALAGISA
-564 ITVPEDRMNIT
+564 LTVPEERMNIT
-575 GQSDNL
+575 GQSGDL

-589 YLPANVRLADKS
+589 YLPSNVRLADKS

-610 YIEPIVSKDLT
+610 YIEPIVTKDLT
-621 VAAENISVTGVPDG
+621 IPADNISITGVPDD

-658 SILHDSSVTGIL
+658 SILRDSSVTGVLDL
-670 NLTQW
+670 NQW
-675 MEDNGVEELTP
+675 MENNGLEELTP
-686 GTYTIPVTFNL
+686 GNYTIPVTFNL
-697 TEDITVTPDINIHIR
+697 SEDITVDTDVNIHIR

-717 ADNQ
+717 SST

>member
-1 MQLWDKLAEYAKN
+1 
-14 FSSYRTTMDFGDVAE
+14 
-29 ILIIAVLLYYTLV
+29 
-42 WMKTTRAWIL
+42 
-52 LKGLIV
+52 
-58 ILAFLLL
+58 
-65 AYFFRMTTIL
+65 
-75 WMAQNVL
+75 
-82 GFAVTALIVVLQPEL
+82 
-97 RKALEELGKKNI
+97 
-109 ISSVLPFDNS
+109 
-119 HRVNEE
+119 
-125 FSEKTIN
+125 
-132 EITKAC
+132 
-138 VEMGKVRTGALIV
+138 
-151 IEQKVSLRDYER
+151 
-163 TGIDVDGIVTSQLL
+163 
-177 INIFEHNTPLHD
+177 
-189 GAVIIQGNRV
+189 
-199 VSATCYLPL
+199 
-208 SDNLGLSKELG
+208 
-219 TRHRAGVGISEITDS
+219 
-234 LTIIVSEETGKI
+234 
-246 SVAYEGELERNLDAD
+246 
-261 SLRDRMHKILNNPV
+261 
-275 EEHKNLRIWKGRSRD
+275 
-290 KKMKKLLT
+290 MKKLLT

-325 DTVTFNNIQVRLINT
+325 DIVTFNNIQVRLINT

-697 TEDITVTPDINIHIR
+697 AEDITVVPDINIHIR

-717 ADNQ
+717 TDNQ

>member
-1 MQLWDKLAEYAKN
+1 
-14 FSSYRTTMDFGDVAE
+14 
-29 ILIIAVLLYYTLV
+29 
-42 WMKTTRAWIL
+42 
-52 LKGLIV
+52 
-58 ILAFLLL
+58 
-65 AYFFRMTTIL
+65 
-75 WMAQNVL
+75 
-82 GFAVTALIVVLQPEL
+82 
-97 RKALEELGKKNI
+97 
-109 ISSVLPFDNS
+109 
-119 HRVNEE
+119 
-125 FSEKTIN
+125 
-132 EITKAC
+132 
-138 VEMGKVRTGALIV
+138 
-151 IEQKVSLRDYER
+151 
-163 TGIDVDGIVTSQLL
+163 
-177 INIFEHNTPLHD
+177 
-189 GAVIIQGNRV
+189 
-199 VSATCYLPL
+199 
-208 SDNLGLSKELG
+208 
-219 TRHRAGVGISEITDS
+219 
-234 LTIIVSEETGKI
+234 
-246 SVAYEGELERNLDAD
+246 
-261 SLRDRMHKILNNPV
+261 
-275 EEHKNLRIWKGRSRD
+275 
-290 KKMKKLLT
+290 MKKALT

-304 LASLLL
+304 LASLVL

-398 YCENISNDSVE
+398 YCENVSNDSVE

-430 LESNTIGDVA
+430 LESNTIGEVA
-440 SGYMIGNVT
+440 SGYLIGNVT

-480 TSLSANV
+480 SSLSANV

-499 VLESVKKNVDSAYMT
+499 TLESVKKNVNSAHMT

-549 VRIAGTVS
+549 VRIAGTAS
-557 TLVGISA
+557 ALVGISA

-575 GQSDNL
+575 GQSSDL

-589 YLPANVRLADKS
+589 YLPSNVRLANKS

-610 YIEPIVSKDLT
+610 YIEPIDTKDLT
-621 VAAENISVTGVPDG
+621 IPADNISITGVPDG
-635 MEAEITSTAE
+635 MEAEVTSTAE
-645 EYNITVSGLSRDV
+645 EYNITVSGLTRNV
-658 SILHDSSVTGIL
+658 SIVRDSSVTGVLDL
-670 NLTQW
+670 NQW
-675 MEDNGVEELTP
+675 MEDNGLEELTP
-686 GTYTIPVTFNL
+686 GNYTIPVTFNL
-697 TEDITVTPDINIHIR
+697 SEDITVDTDVNIHIR

-717 ADNQ
+717 SST

>member
-1 MQLWDKLAEYAKN
+1 
-14 FSSYRTTMDFGDVAE
+14 
-29 ILIIAVLLYYTLV
+29 
-42 WMKTTRAWIL
+42 
-52 LKGLIV
+52 
-58 ILAFLLL
+58 
-65 AYFFRMTTIL
+65 
-75 WMAQNVL
+75 
-82 GFAVTALIVVLQPEL
+82 
-97 RKALEELGKKNI
+97 
-109 ISSVLPFDNS
+109 
-119 HRVNEE
+119 
-125 FSEKTIN
+125 
-132 EITKAC
+132 
-138 VEMGKVRTGALIV
+138 
-151 IEQKVSLRDYER
+151 
-163 TGIDVDGIVTSQLL
+163 
-177 INIFEHNTPLHD
+177 
-189 GAVIIQGNRV
+189 
-199 VSATCYLPL
+199 
-208 SDNLGLSKELG
+208 
-219 TRHRAGVGISEITDS
+219 
-234 LTIIVSEETGKI
+234 
-246 SVAYEGELERNLDAD
+246 
-261 SLRDRMHKILNNPV
+261 
-275 EEHKNLRIWKGRSRD
+275 
-290 KKMKKLLT
+290 MKKLLT

-675 MEDNGVEELTP
+675 MEDNGVEVLTP

-697 TEDITVTPDINIHIR
+697 AEDITVVPDINIHIR

-717 ADNQ
+717 TDNQ

>member
-1 MQLWDKLAEYAKN
+1 
-14 FSSYRTTMDFGDVAE
+14 
-29 ILIIAVLLYYTLV
+29 
-42 WMKTTRAWIL
+42 
-52 LKGLIV
+52 
-58 ILAFLLL
+58 
-65 AYFFRMTTIL
+65 
-75 WMAQNVL
+75 
-82 GFAVTALIVVLQPEL
+82 
-97 RKALEELGKKNI
+97 
-109 ISSVLPFDNS
+109 
-119 HRVNEE
+119 
-125 FSEKTIN
+125 
-132 EITKAC
+132 
-138 VEMGKVRTGALIV
+138 
-151 IEQKVSLRDYER
+151 
-163 TGIDVDGIVTSQLL
+163 
-177 INIFEHNTPLHD
+177 
-189 GAVIIQGNRV
+189 
-199 VSATCYLPL
+199 
-208 SDNLGLSKELG
+208 
-219 TRHRAGVGISEITDS
+219 
-234 LTIIVSEETGKI
+234 
-246 SVAYEGELERNLDAD
+246 
-261 SLRDRMHKILNNPV
+261 
-275 EEHKNLRIWKGRSRD
+275 
-290 KKMKKLLT
+290 MKKALT

-304 LASLLL
+304 LASLVL

-398 YCENISNDSVE
+398 YCENVSNDSVE

-430 LESNTIGDVA
+430 LESNTIGEVA
-440 SGYMIGNVT
+440 SGYLIGNVT

-480 TSLSANV
+480 SSLSANI
-487 DIKLYDADDNEL
+487 DIKLYDADGNEL
-499 VLESVKKNVDSAYMT
+499 TLESVKKNVNSAHMT

-549 VRIAGTVS
+549 VRIAGTAS
-557 TLVGISA
+557 ALVGISA
-564 ITVPEDRMNIT
+564 ITVPEERMNIT
-575 GQSDNL
+575 GQSGDL

-589 YLPANVRLADKS
+589 YLPSNVRLANKS

-610 YIEPIVSKDLT
+610 YIEPIDTKDLT
-621 VAAENISVTGVPDG
+621 IPADNISITGVPDG
-635 MEAEITSTAE
+635 MEAEVTSTAE
-645 EYNITVSGLSRDV
+645 EYNITVSGLTRDV
-658 SILHDSSVTGIL
+658 SILRDSSVTGVLDL
-670 NLTQW
+670 NQW
-675 MEDNGVEELTP
+675 MEDNGLEELTP
-686 GTYTIPVTFNL
+686 GNYTIPVTFNL
-697 TEDITVTPDINIHIR
+697 SEDITVDTDVNIHIR

-717 ADNQ
+717 SST

>member
-1 MQLWDKLAEYAKN
+1 
-14 FSSYRTTMDFGDVAE
+14 
-29 ILIIAVLLYYTLV
+29 
-42 WMKTTRAWIL
+42 
-52 LKGLIV
+52 
-58 ILAFLLL
+58 
-65 AYFFRMTTIL
+65 
-75 WMAQNVL
+75 
-82 GFAVTALIVVLQPEL
+82 
-97 RKALEELGKKNI
+97 
-109 ISSVLPFDNS
+109 
-119 HRVNEE
+119 
-125 FSEKTIN
+125 
-132 EITKAC
+132 
-138 VEMGKVRTGALIV
+138 
-151 IEQKVSLRDYER
+151 
-163 TGIDVDGIVTSQLL
+163 
-177 INIFEHNTPLHD
+177 
-189 GAVIIQGNRV
+189 
-199 VSATCYLPL
+199 
-208 SDNLGLSKELG
+208 
-219 TRHRAGVGISEITDS
+219 
-234 LTIIVSEETGKI
+234 
-246 SVAYEGELERNLDAD
+246 
-261 SLRDRMHKILNNPV
+261 
-275 EEHKNLRIWKGRSRD
+275 
-290 KKMKKLLT
+290 MKKLLT

-349 YEVLDNSNL
+349 YEVPDNSNL

-697 TEDITVTPDINIHIR
+697 AEDITVVPDINIHIR

-717 ADNQ
+717 TDNQ

>member
-1 MQLWDKLAEYAKN
+1 
-14 FSSYRTTMDFGDVAE
+14 
-29 ILIIAVLLYYTLV
+29 
-42 WMKTTRAWIL
+42 
-52 LKGLIV
+52 
-58 ILAFLLL
+58 
-65 AYFFRMTTIL
+65 
-75 WMAQNVL
+75 
-82 GFAVTALIVVLQPEL
+82 
-97 RKALEELGKKNI
+97 
-109 ISSVLPFDNS
+109 
-119 HRVNEE
+119 
-125 FSEKTIN
+125 
-132 EITKAC
+132 
-138 VEMGKVRTGALIV
+138 
-151 IEQKVSLRDYER
+151 
-163 TGIDVDGIVTSQLL
+163 
-177 INIFEHNTPLHD
+177 
-189 GAVIIQGNRV
+189 
-199 VSATCYLPL
+199 
-208 SDNLGLSKELG
+208 
-219 TRHRAGVGISEITDS
+219 
-234 LTIIVSEETGKI
+234 
-246 SVAYEGELERNLDAD
+246 
-261 SLRDRMHKILNNPV
+261 
-275 EEHKNLRIWKGRSRD
+275 
-290 KKMKKLLT
+290 MKKSLT

-398 YCENISNDSVE
+398 YCENISNYSVE

-499 VLESVKKNVDSAYMT
+499 TLESVKKNVDSAYMT

-575 GQSDNL
+575 GQTDNL

-589 YLPANVRLADKS
+589 YLPSNVRLADKS

-697 TEDITVTPDINIHIR
+697 AEDITVTPDINIHIR

-717 ADNQ
+717 TDNQ